1 MQALNLPGY
10 NLRTRQQGGQIQIFD
25 PIRKKFVAL
34 TPEEWVRQ
42 NLIQYLSIEKN
53 IPLHMMAC
61 ERGLAVNGMTKRF
74 DLLVYSTS
82 GKPVMIVEC
91 KAPSVTLSD
100 DVYFQIARYNL
111 ALKVNFLLVSNGIQ
125 HVFGVVDYNLG
136 IIVPKEEIYDYQ
148 ELCNG

>member
-1 MQALNLPGY
+1 MQALNLPEY
-10 NLRTRQQGGQIQIFD
+10 NLRTRQQGGQLQIFD

-42 NLIQYLSIEKN
+42 NLIQYLSINKN

-61 ERGLAVNGMTKRF
+61 ERGLVVNRMTKRF
-74 DLLVYSTS
+74 DLLVYNTS

-91 KAPSVTLSD
+91 KAPSVVLSD

-111 ALKVNFLLVSNGIQ
+111 ALKVNYLLVSNGIQ
-125 HVFGVVDYNLG
+125 HVFGVVDYSSG

-148 ELCNG
+148 KLCSE